1 MVSASA
7 RRKLPARATRG
18 EFLIMKILLL
28 GKSGQVGFE
37 LKRALSPLG
46 IIVAPS
52 RYALDLAKMDAVND
66 FVNKTKP
73 DVIVNAAAWTN
84 VDAAETEKE
93 SAFRLNAELPGIL
106 ANYAKA
112 NNCKLVH
119 YSSDYVYPGTG
130 TQAWSEES
138 KTSPINHYG
147 VTKLDGDQAIEDSG
161 TDYLIFRTSWV
172 YSARRSNFMKTML
185 RLAESKRELGI
196 IDDQIG
202 SPTTARLIAQTTVL
216 ALHSNLKTGVYNLA
230 AKGHVSWHQFAE
242 SIFTKAKLFDF
253 DSALEKVNAIPTR
266 EYPTPAK
273 RPLNSRMN
281 VSKLESA
288 LNITMPTWEDELA
301 DTLEEY
307 LEKK

>member
-1 MVSASA
+1 
-7 RRKLPARATRG
+7 
-18 EFLIMKILLL
+18 MKILLL

-37 LKRALSPLG
+37 LKRSLSLLG
-46 IIVAPS
+46 DIVAPN
-52 RYALDLAKMDAVND
+52 RHELDLEKLDAVND

-73 DVIVNAAAWTN
+73 DVIVNAAAWTD
-84 VDAAETEKE
+84 VDGAETNKNLTL
-93 SAFRLNAELPGIL
+93 RLNTVLPALL
-106 ANYAKA
+106 ATYAKE
-112 NNCKLVH
+112 NQCKLVH

-138 KTSPINHYG
+138 KTSPINYYG
-147 VTKLDGDQAIEDSG
+147 VTKLESDQAIENSG
-161 TDYLIFRTSWV
+161 SDYLIFRTSWV
-172 YSARRSNFMKTML
+172 YSARRNNFMKTML
-185 RLAESKRELGI
+185 RLAESKRELSI

-253 DSALEKVNAIPTR
+253 DSVLEKINAIPTR

-288 LNITMPTWEDELA
+288 LNITIPSWEDELA

-307 LEKK
+307 LEK

>member
-1 MVSASA
+1 
-7 RRKLPARATRG
+7 
-18 EFLIMKILLL
+18 MKILLL

-37 LKRALSPLG
+37 LKRALSPFG
-46 IIVAPS
+46 DIVAPN
-52 RYALDLAKMDAVND
+52 RYELDLAKLDAVND

-73 DVIVNAAAWTN
+73 DVIVNAAAWTD
-84 VDAAETEKE
+84 VDGAEVNKN
-93 SAFRLNAELPGIL
+93 SALRLNTILPTLL
-106 ANYAKA
+106 ATYAKEKQ
-112 NNCKLVH
+112 CKLVH

-138 KTSPINHYG
+138 QTNPINYYG
-147 VTKLDGDQAIEDSG
+147 VTKLDGDQAIEDSE

-172 YSARRSNFMKTML
+172 YSARRNNFMKTML

-216 ALHSNLKTGVYNLA
+216 ALHSNLKAGVYNLA
-230 AKGHVSWHQFAE
+230 AKGYISWHKFAE
-242 SIFTKAKLFDF
+242 SIFSKAKLFDF
-253 DSALEKVNAIPTR
+253 DSALEKVNAIPTQD
-266 EYPTPAK
+266 YPTPAK

-288 LNITMPTWEDELA
+288 LNITMPSWEDELA